1 MRILRAEC
9 GGCVRVSMTM
19 AACAVWWVESGG
31 ARRAQ
36 HGTFQPGPPVSQLP
50 AWCRHT
56 AGKVLLANKF
66 VFTLWGVTVRSYS
79 EELYQYQSRTAR
91 SQSVSRQGGGRS
103 CGPSWPAGL
112 TSHNVLTLQSA
123 WWGANCWVA
132 NQTFDFVF
140 VLTFPNLLRSFDWLG
155 NYPNI
160 WLDF

>member
-1 MRILRAEC
+1 MGRQRVRRRDDQHWQSDITDVATTEGCRVV
-9 GGCVRVSMTM
+9 GGELERLLVSSPLASGNDNDHNTPTWGYWGLSVAGVRVSMTM

-91 SQSVSRQGGGRS
+91 SQSVSR
-103 CGPSWPAGL
+103 
-112 TSHNVLTLQSA
+112 
-123 WWGANCWVA
+123 
-132 NQTFDFVF
+132 
-140 VLTFPNLLRSFDWLG
+140 
-155 NYPNI
+155 
-160 WLDF
+160 